1 MWNGS
6 EVKPAGTAR
15 ITICNPPKSKI
26 YSVKFIVVSDTLTPL
41 IRARAAQQMK
51 LITVSDDNFTIVTP
65 LAKASQLEIK

>member
-6 EVKPAGTAR
+6 EVKPAGMAR
-15 ITICNPPKSKI
+15 IMICNPQKSKI

-51 LITVSDDNFTIVTP
+51 LITVNDDNFTIVTP